1 MSDFSDA
8 LATCPLIAIL
18 RGITPAEVTPVCDA
32 LIDAGYRAIEIPLN
46 SPTPFESIRIAVA
59 HCRQRA
65 VIGAGTVMTVDDVER
80 LRAVGGRLAV
90 SPHFDAAV
98 VRAAKAAGMTAVPGI
113 ATPTEA
119 FAALSAGADALKLFP
134 AEMIPPVVVKAMRA
148 VLPPQVLLIPV
159 GGISVANIPG
169 YRAAGAG
176 AFGIGSSLYSPGK
189 AVADVARDAIA
200 LRRAI
205 A

>member
-1 MSDFSDA
+1 
-8 LATCPLIAIL
+8 
-18 RGITPAEVTPVCDA
+18 
-32 LIDAGYRAIEIPLN
+32 
-46 SPTPFESIRIAVA
+46 
-59 HCRQRA
+59 
-65 VIGAGTVMTVDDVER
+65 
-80 LRAVGGRLAV
+80 
-90 SPHFDAAV
+90 
-98 VRAAKAAGMTAVPGI
+98 
-113 ATPTEA
+113 
-119 FAALSAGADALKLFP
+119 
-134 AEMIPPVVVKAMRA
+134 MISPVVVKAMRA